1 MPVITYLLYVSLQRA
16 IPRISLIRYN
26 RWSGGRSMMKNVKKT
41 DKFISI
47 RLARFLMKVIGFWPA
62 KSKTEERLL
71 NGILTYTICM
81 VVMALWIEATE
92 LYLGKGDFY
101 AITYTSCSSMPVI
114 IILMKIFFFLRH
126 RKEMLNMLRYTED
139 NFWYVQYDEYGSKV
153 MEKINKK
160 GIILM
165 CTFTFFVQGTVFTYL
180 LSPIIENIGRNESDR
195 MLIFNLWIGIPTTVS
210 PNFEILFTIELS
222 ALVHCGV
229 CFCCFDNLL
238 GLLNLHTAGQFKILQ
253 HQLGTILDRV
263 ERVGTVRS
271 FDEKQRQGVY
281 EKIKECV
288 VVHHELIWYSEKM
301 EQIFMYTT
309 LCQLLVSGVM
319 LCVAGFQVFLA
330 RGTLVRRLIFI
341 AHTNG
346 CFYQLFVVTLTANDL
361 MDESRAVGDAAY
373 NANWQVLSHEE
384 DRKIRR
390 AILMIMMRSARACS
404 ISAGGFFPVSLETFM
419 AVLSTAASY
428 FTLLRFG
435 MTRSKE
441 YRSVNITRLFMKVV
455 GLWYVETPRE
465 RLLLRGA
472 FGYAVW
478 AIVFAILVEGVD
490 LYHCIGDFYA
500 VTSNLCATLLLIM
513 ILVKLGSFMFYRDM
527 IMDLIHFA
535 EENFWNVTYDK
546 AGAKILEE
554 YDKLGMTMV
563 YTFIFVVYV
572 ATFNYIFAPF
582 FEPQEKNETEKIL
595 PFKLWI
601 DFPYHSPY
609 YEVTYTIQSLST
621 IHSGICTFC
630 FDNFVSTFNI
640 HAAAQLKI
648 LAHKVEVVVEDC
660 IKDTMDQKSPL
671 ETDATV
677 LTSKKLQDCV
687 QQHIT
692 LICYVRNM
700 RRVFSIILL
709 GQLLLS
715 SVVICFGGFQF
726 LATDVAI
733 RKCIFAFHFV
743 GGLIQLLIYTW
754 TCNDI
759 IVQSTAI
766 SDAAYNSKWYLLP
779 DNGPG
784 RTVRKGLIMIMM
796 RARRPC
802 ILTAGQFAVMSLDT
816 FMGILSTA
824 MSYFTLLTQMSEEN
838 I

>member
-1 MPVITYLLYVSLQRA
+1 
-16 IPRISLIRYN
+16 
-26 RWSGGRSMMKNVKKT
+26 MKNVKK
-41 DKFISI
+41 DKFLSI
-47 RLARFLMKVIGFWPA
+47 RLVRFLMRVTGFWPA
-62 KSKTEERLL
+62 ESETEKRLL
-71 NGILTYTICM
+71 NGVLSYTICISSI
-81 VVMALWIEATE
+81 ALWIEATE
-92 LYLGKGDFY
+92 VYLGKGDFY
-101 AITYTSCSSMPVI
+101 ALTYTACSSMPVI
-114 IILMKIFFFLRH
+114 IIMLKIIFFFRY
-126 RKEMLNMLRYTED
+126 RKELLNMLKYTQD
-139 NFWYVQYDEYGSKV
+139 NFWYVQYDEYGSKIL
-153 MEKINKK
+153 EKINKK
-160 GIILM
+160 GLILM
-165 CTFTFFVQGTVFTYL
+165 CTFTFFVQGTVCTYIL
-180 LSPIIENIGRNESDR
+180 TPILENIGKNESDR
-195 MLIFNLWIGIPTTVS
+195 ILPFNVWIGISTTVS
-210 PNFEILFTIELS
+210 PNFEIMFTIEIS
-222 ALVHCGV
+222 ALIHCGI

-253 HQLGTILDRV
+253 HRLRSILMRV
-263 ERVGTVRS
+263 ERTGTVRL
-271 FDEKQRQGVY
+271 FNEKQKQKVY
-281 EKIKECV
+281 EKLRECIIL
-288 VVHHELIWYSEKM
+288 HHELIWYSEKM
-301 EQIFMYTT
+301 EQIFMYST
-309 LCQLLVSGVM
+309 LCQLLVSGIM

-330 RGTLVRRLIFI
+330 RGTLIRRLIFI

-346 CFYQLFVVTLTANDL
+346 CFVQLFVVTLTATDL
-361 MDESRAVGDAAY
+361 INESRAVGDAAY

-384 DRKIRR
+384 NRGVRT
-390 AILMIMMRSARACS
+390 AVLMIIMRSARACS

-428 FTLLRFG
+428 FTLLRKF
-435 MTRSKE
+435 

-455 GLWYVETPRE
+455 GLWYVETPKE
-465 RLLLRGA
+465 RLLLRVV
-472 FGYAVW
+472 FGYTVW
-478 AIVFAILVEGVD
+478 AIVWAILVEGVD

-535 EENFWNVTYDK
+535 EKNFWGVTYDETS
-546 AGAKILEE
+546 AQILEE
-554 YDKLGMTMV
+554 YDKLGMTMIYTFTFMV
-563 YTFIFVVYV
+563 YT

-582 FEPQEKNETEKIL
+582 FEPQEKNETEKVL

-609 YEVTYTIQSLST
+609 YEITYTIQSLST
-621 IHSGICTFC
+621 MHSGICTFC

-648 LAHKVEVVVEDC
+648 LAHKVEVIAEHC
-660 IKDTMDQKSPL
+660 IGDTTDQKRPL
-671 ETDATV
+671 KTDVAV
-677 LTSKKLQDCV
+677 LMFKKLRDCV
-687 QQHIT
+687 KQHLT

-700 RRVFSIILL
+700 QRVFAIILL

-726 LATDVAI
+726 LATDVII

-779 DNGPG
+779 DNDLG
-784 RTVRKGLIMIMM
+784 RAVKRGLITIMI

-802 ILTAGQFAVMSLDT
+802 ILTAGNFTVISLDT
-816 FMGILSTA
+816 FMGVSA
-824 MSYFTLLTQMSEEN
+824 TQ
-838 I
+838 

>member
-1 MPVITYLLYVSLQRA
+1 
-16 IPRISLIRYN
+16 
-26 RWSGGRSMMKNVKKT
+26 
-41 DKFISI
+41 
-47 RLARFLMKVIGFWPA
+47 
-62 KSKTEERLL
+62 
-71 NGILTYTICM
+71 
-81 VVMALWIEATE
+81 
-92 LYLGKGDFY
+92 
-101 AITYTSCSSMPVI
+101 
-114 IILMKIFFFLRH
+114 
-126 RKEMLNMLRYTED
+126 
-139 NFWYVQYDEYGSKV
+139 
-153 MEKINKK
+153 
-160 GIILM
+160 
-165 CTFTFFVQGTVFTYL
+165 
-180 LSPIIENIGRNESDR
+180 
-195 MLIFNLWIGIPTTVS
+195 
-210 PNFEILFTIELS
+210 
-222 ALVHCGV
+222 
-229 CFCCFDNLL
+229 
-238 GLLNLHTAGQFKILQ
+238 
-253 HQLGTILDRV
+253 
-263 ERVGTVRS
+263 
-271 FDEKQRQGVY
+271 
-281 EKIKECV
+281 
-288 VVHHELIWYSEKM
+288 
-301 EQIFMYTT
+301 
-309 LCQLLVSGVM
+309 
-319 LCVAGFQVFLA
+319 
-330 RGTLVRRLIFI
+330 
-341 AHTNG
+341 
-346 CFYQLFVVTLTANDL
+346 
-361 MDESRAVGDAAY
+361 
-373 NANWQVLSHEE
+373 
-384 DRKIRR
+384 
-390 AILMIMMRSARACS
+390 
-404 ISAGGFFPVSLETFM
+404 
-419 AVLSTAASY
+419 
-428 FTLLRFG
+428 

-535 EENFWNVTYDK
+535 EENFWNVTYDE

-784 RTVRKGLIMIMM
+784 RAVRKGLIMIMM

-824 MSYFTLLTQMSEEN
+824 ISYFTLLTQMSEEN